1 MKNNLPLLLKN
12 VKLFL
17 FDLDGVL
24 IHNKSGNED
33 PGPFLK
39 EIKKFSEEIKK
50 YGLSFG
56 IVSAREEDEL
66 ISELKKDSSITVI
79 SSSLEKVNEVEKL
92 ITRLSIGFSN
102 LFYAG
107 DEVLDLPLLSKCGV
121 SAAPSWAGRNV
132 KRSVKYIIKGPDTA
146 SMLTEILGLIKSA
159 HSNN

>member
-1 MKNNLPLLLKN
+1 MKNNILLLLKD

-24 IHNKSGNED
+24 IHNKFGKED
-33 PGPFLK
+33 PGRFLNSVRN
-39 EIKKFSEEIKK
+39 FSEELKK
-50 YGLSFG
+50 YGFSFG
-56 IVSAREEDEL
+56 IVSARPEDEL
-66 ISELKKDSSITVI
+66 ITELKKDKTITVI

-92 ITRLSIGFSN
+92 IARLSLGFSN

-107 DEVLDLPLLSKCGV
+107 DEVLDLPLLTKCGV

-132 KRSVKYIIKGPDTA
+132 KRSVKYIIKGSDTN
-146 SMLTEILGLIKSA
+146 SLLNEILGLIKSA